1 MHFRFARPHPKRT
14 SVKAN
19 RHEDIAD
26 RLRRLGC
33 TEEQITRHLRKEA
46 VSPKGSKATP
56 LRDAESLAALVDG

>member
-33 TEEQITRHLRKEA
+33 TEEQITRHMRKEA
-46 VSPKGSKATP
+46 VSPAKEVKQHRLETQRA
-56 LRDAESLAALVDG
+56 